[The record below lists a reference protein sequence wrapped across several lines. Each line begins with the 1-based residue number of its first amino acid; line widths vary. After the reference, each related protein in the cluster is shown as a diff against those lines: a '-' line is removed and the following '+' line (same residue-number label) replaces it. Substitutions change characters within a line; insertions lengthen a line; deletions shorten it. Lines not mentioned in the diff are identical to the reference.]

1 MRSGCYGKH
10 RVVRKWKP
18 KRSICSWFI
27 FGEEKKVFSR
37 VTNLESYDWTDIELI
52 ILKVDISDWRYTEY
66 GMCLLSLFRAIWFSM
81 KINRLLQKHM
91 GSELLFVDQ
100 QGVNWFSPTCRNCFV
115 DRNRWASSNCFHYFF
130 LHVATKPF
138 GRTHKNHAVHFFH
151 LPPGV
156 VQSLIIWGEFSKGLG
171 LMVLAK
177 EPCKA
182 PIHLLKERS
191 KHNTFIRPLQLL
203 KSNMEAGIWWFQN
216 KPSLFP
222 GIQPYSITMFNL
234 HV

>member
-27 FGEEKKVFSR
+27 FGEEKKVFSI

-66 GMCLLSLFRAIWFSM
+66 GMCVYCPYLEPFWFSM
-81 KINRLLQKHM
+81 KINLLLQKHM

-115 DRNRWASSNCFHYFF
+115 DRNRWASSNCFHYFSTCCYKAFWTDTQKSCCAF
-130 LHVATKPF
+130 LPFTARCGAVA
-138 GRTHKNHAVHFFH
+138 HH
-151 LPPGV
+151 LRWV
-156 VQSLIIWGEFSKGLG
+156 
-171 LMVLAK
+171 
-177 EPCKA
+177 
-182 PIHLLKERS
+182 
-191 KHNTFIRPLQLL
+191 
-203 KSNMEAGIWWFQN
+203 FQRVGPN
-216 KPSLFP
+216 
-222 GIQPYSITMFNL
+222 GAC
-234 HV
+234 